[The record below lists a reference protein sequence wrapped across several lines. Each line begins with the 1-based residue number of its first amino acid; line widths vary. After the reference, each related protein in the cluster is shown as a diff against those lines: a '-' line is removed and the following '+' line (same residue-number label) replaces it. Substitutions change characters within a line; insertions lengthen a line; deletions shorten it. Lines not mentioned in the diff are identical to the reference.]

1 MRRVWVCRGIG
12 FGLSVLLPSRVSGKI
27 VTDKRNLPQI
37 PFVKPVGIKCLYVG
51 LLCNY

>member
-12 FGLSVLLPSRVSGKI
+12 FVLYVLLPSRVSGKI

-37 PFVKPVGIKCLYVG
+37 PFVKPVGMKCLYVG